1 MRVILTHDVDS
12 IKKPLRHILKV
23 RKRFSIR
30 DIIKHVIGLK
40 NLYNNIEDL
49 IALEDTYGFRST
61 FFVPVDLFPILEIE
75 DILKELIKSNWE
87 VGLRYVMESSQNRV
101 L

>member
-40 NLYNNIEDL
+40 NLYNNMLTE
-49 IALEDTYGFRST
+49 
-61 FFVPVDLFPILEIE
+61 
-75 DILKELIKSNWE
+75 
-87 VGLRYVMESSQNRV
+87 YVSAYKQIIT
-101 L
+101 